1 MKVKQSDLTITA
13 ITSHADE
20 LWLRLRY
27 PDGEPVCPYCGQK
40 TRQYRCK
47 DGRYKCNHCNRRYS
61 SRVGTAFHNSK
72 LTTAQI
78 MLCLYLVLSQPAV
91 SGITV
96 ARQVGISYNASRSLL
111 QRVQLATEQT
121 EVLTGVVAV
130 DEVYLGGKWK
140 YIHYQRKLRIL
151 RALGIVDEGD
161 YRFTA
166 SQALQGIDKYK
177 HPVFGGNDGE
187 RIFLLQMPCDFDKA
201 CITEVY
207 EEHTSNVTVCV
218 TDDSSIYT
226 DWADTHEVN
235 NHSRHKYRS
244 DGGHS
249 SNPIEGTFGHY
260 RTAFRCGHVHCSE
273 KYVQLYLN
281 LFVFKWNNRR
291 NSFYTMMAN
300 MIGCIARKRFRYKD
314 IREYDGLQK
323 YRIRAKE
330 KENKRREFAAQV
342 LRENSLAKSVT
353 IDNHT
358 YIRLSLSLVP
368 TP

>member
-1 MKVKQSDLTITA
+1 MRVKQADLTIPY
-13 ITSHADE
+13 ITTHAEE
-20 LWLRLRY
+20 LWLHLRY

-40 TRQYRCK
+40 TKQYRCN
-47 DGRYKCNHCNRRYS
+47 DGRYKCNHCNLRYS
-61 SRVGTAFHNSK
+61 SRVGTAFHNTK

-78 MLCLYLVLSQPAV
+78 MLCLYIVLSQPAV

-96 ARQVGISYNASRSLL
+96 ARQAGISYNASYAFLK
-111 QRVQLATEQT
+111 RVQLATEQT
-121 EVLTGVVAV
+121 AVLTGVVAV

-151 RALGIVDEGD
+151 RALGLIGD
-161 YRFTA
+161 DDHRFTT

-187 RIFLLQMPCDFDKA
+187 RIFLLQMPSDFDKA
-201 CITEVY
+201 CITEAY
-207 EEHTSNVTVCV
+207 EAHTRGVSVCV
-218 TDDSSIYT
+218 SDDSLLYT

-235 NHSRHKYRS
+235 NHSKHEYRS
-244 DGGHS
+244 HKGHS

-260 RTAFRCGHVHCSE
+260 RTSFRCGHVHCCE

-291 NSFYTMMAN
+291 NSFYAMMAN
-300 MIGCIARKRFRYKD
+300 MIACIAHKRYRYKD
-314 IREYDGLQK
+314 IKEYDGLQK
-323 YRIRAKE
+323 YRIRDMQ
-330 KENKRREFAAQV
+330 KENKRRQFADM
-342 LRENSLAKSVT
+342 LLKENTLIKSVT

-358 YIRLSLSLVP
+358 YTMQSL
-368 TP
+368 T